1 MPKVSVTTTATTEV
15 TLAPRI
21 KAQLRVALTQ
31 YAQLSTQIAA
41 MKAQQDAI
49 KADVE
54 AKFVDADQADALM
67 DGTEIDG
74 FKVKMVCGES
84 SYLDKAALVR
94 MGCEPEWLTAA
105 TKKKPKKPYVR
116 IQAPGESEGEE

>member
-1 MPKVSVTTTATTEV
+1 MSRISVTTSTTTEV
-15 TLAPRI
+15 ILAPRV

-41 MKAQQDAI
+41 LKAEQDAI

-54 AKFVDADQADALM
+54 AKFVDADAADALM
-67 DGTEIDG
+67 DGAEIDG

-94 MGCEPEWLTAA
+94 MGCAPEWLTAA

-116 IQAPGESEGEE
+116 ISAPGESEGEE